1 MTYGLISDIHANLE
15 ALEAVLDELGGVDGF
30 LCMGDLVGYGADP
43 GPCLERVRRLPR
55 LICVAGNHDLA
66 AIGSYDLNWFNPFAR
81 AALQWTAEHLSA
93 EEKSYLGSLSL
104 TAHADGA
111 VVVHGSLPDE
121 MDYITAPDEAR
132 VCFDAMPGDLAF
144 IGHTHVTE
152 YYRTR
157 RGSRFPEQVA
167 LWSGGGVELKEG
179 VRYIVNPG
187 AIGQPRDGNPAASF
201 GIWRVEDRVVE
212 IRRVG
217 YDIETAQEK
226 MKRERLPDYLVERLA
241 IGR

>member
-1 MTYGLISDIHANLE
+1 MTYGLISDIPANLE
-15 ALEAVLDELGGVDGF
+15 ALEAVLEELGVVDGF
-30 LCMGDLVGYGADP
+30 LCMGDIVGYGADP
-43 GPCLERVRRLPR
+43 GPCLERVKALPR

-66 AIGSYDLNWFNPFAR
+66 AIGSYDLEWFNPYAR
-81 AALQWTAEHLSA
+81 AALEWTARQLSDEQKSHLR
-93 EEKSYLGSLSL
+93 SLPL

-157 RGSRFPEQVA
+157 RGSRFPEQVS
-167 LWSGGGVELKEG
+167 LWSGGAVELREG
-179 VRYIVNPG
+179 VRYIINPG

-217 YDIETAQEK
+217 YDIEAAQRK
-226 MKRERLPDYLVERLA
+226 MERAGLPAYLVERLA